1 MIGRHS
7 FLFYHVLCLGR
18 RIAAE
23 WLARRTL
30 KSQVPGSIPGSGKAH
45 VEWKGYSITKQ
56 KPSSA
61 RGSFVSFSAN
71 SKLAPILGHARRF
84 IRRLRHIL
92 NIVHELI
99 IRCEEGNKIIILLYA
114 FHLWNGI
121 NLGYFSLN
129 LSRSSISSSECFNCW
144 TQVFLLHNNLLLL
157 QQNLLLFVCGW

>member
-1 MIGRHS
+1 MDRGVKLMKTAKIINTDTMK
-7 FLFYHVLCLGR
+7 YGR

-99 IRCEEGNKIIILLYA
+99 IRCEEGNKIILYA
-114 FHLWNGI
+114 SMTSRGI
-121 NLGYFSLN
+121 WELILPGRRRPN
-129 LSRSSISSSECFNCW
+129 I
-144 TQVFLLHNNLLLL
+144 H
-157 QQNLLLFVCGW
+157 

>member
-1 MIGRHS
+1 MIFAANFTS
-7 FLFYHVLCLGR
+7 DEGR

-99 IRCEEGNKIIILLYA
+99 IRCEEGNKIILYYHKPSC
-114 FHLWNGI
+114 FP
-121 NLGYFSLN
+121 LN
-129 LSRSSISSSECFNCW
+129 YVPEAEDAVGPTTRGDRMGKPLSFATEDSSFC
-144 TQVFLLHNNLLLL
+144 
-157 QQNLLLFVCGW
+157 CGWKIEFVRGPVNSIDI